1 MPKGY
6 KPEVV
11 QRIELVLARYG
22 SGANLGKYEERETI
36 AEEIWKSVLQIMV
49 QVSAEDCMITYVNEG
64 DDIEYNYN
72 SLKRNMDR
80 YLALKKSL
88 KDDYIQHNDPGDEND
103 NFGEEE

>member
-22 SGANLGKYEERETI
+22 SSANLGKYEERETI
-36 AEEIWKSVLQIMV
+36 AQEIWKSVLHSMTI
-49 QVSAEDCMITYVNEG
+49 VSAEDCMMNEG
-64 DDIEYNYN
+64 DDIEYNYTN
-72 SLKRNMDR
+72 LKQNMDR
-80 YLALKKSL
+80 YLALKKAL
-88 KDDYIQHNDPGDEND
+88 KDDYIQYNDPGDEND

>member
-1 MPKGY
+1 MPKVY
-6 KPEVV
+6 KTEVV

-22 SGANLGKYEERETI
+22 SGAKLGKYEERETI
-36 AEEIWKSVLQIMV
+36 AEELWKSVLQIMSK
-49 QVSAEDCMITYVNEG
+49 VSAEDCMMNEG

-88 KDDYIQHNDPGDEND
+88 KDDYIQYNDPGDEND

>member
-36 AEEIWKSVLQIMV
+36 AEEIWKSVLQIMGK
-49 QVSAEDCMITYVNEG
+49 VSAEDCMITYVNEG

-72 SLKRNMDR
+72 SLNRNMDR
-80 YLALKKSL
+80 YLALKKAL

-103 NFGEEE
+103 NSGEEE

>member
-22 SGANLGKYEERETI
+22 SSANLGKYEERETI
-36 AEEIWKSVLQIMV
+36 AQEIWKSVLHSMTI
-49 QVSAEDCMITYVNEG
+49 VSAEDCMMNEG

-80 YLALKKSL
+80 YLALKKAT
-88 KDDYIQHNDPGDEND
+88 KDADEKVKQPGY
-103 NFGEEE
+103 FGEEEE

>member
-22 SGANLGKYEERETI
+22 SSANLGKYEERETI
-36 AEEIWKSVLQIMV
+36 AEEIWQSVLQIMSK
-49 QVSAEDCMITYVNEG
+49 VSAEDCMMNEG

-80 YLALKKSL
+80 YLALKKAT
-88 KDDYIQHNDPGDEND
+88 KDADEKVKQPGY
-103 NFGEEE
+103 FGEEEE